1 MFFLGRSCFV
11 SLTRADFRALQQ
23 AERRQTIEL
32 GDQAT
37 LSGDLLASQMAGS
50 WRPNASVIS

>member
-1 MFFLGRSCFV
+1 
-11 SLTRADFRALQQ
+11 LTRADFRALQQ